1 MDFLK
6 SKSKELL
13 TYLLNI
19 IFGILMEDKKEA
31 NKKFLS
37 YWLLKDKMF
46 IRLILYFLDL
56 RDYRDPN
63 WDSGV
68 P

>member
-1 MDFLK
+1 M
-6 SKSKELL
+6 
-13 TYLLNI
+13 YLSNI
-19 IFGILMEDKKEA
+19 IFGILMEFKKEA
-31 NKKFLS
+31 NKKNLS
-37 YWLLKDKMF
+37 YWLLKDKMV

-63 WDSGV
+63 WDIGA